1 MKKKDWFYNAAIS
14 VVVIGIIAVF
24 LIKFVLPDKSKQHGF
39 TVKEFEKIS
48 VMDLSGN
55 ELQLSDLVSKDLSTF
70 CFLFELSNCYSC
82 IFQGI
87 EDLKKLKAAG
97 KPCVALAVHHLID
110 EVAGWSAN
118 HDFSPFFVL
127 EKHNFYEHIHTPVM
141 PVMIKI
147 KNGKVESFR
156 YIRP

>member
-1 MKKKDWFYNAAIS
+1 MKKKEWIYNTAIGVVAICIM
-14 VVVIGIIAVF
+14 VVVVF
-24 LIKFVLPDKSKQHGF
+24 KFVLPEKSRQGGF
-39 TVKEFEKIS
+39 AVKEFEKIT
-48 VMDLSGN
+48 VKDLSGS
-55 ELQLSDLVSKDLSTF
+55 ELQLADLVSKDLSTY
-70 CFLFELSNCYSC
+70 CFLFEMTNCYSC

-97 KPCVALAVHHLID
+97 KPCVALAVHHLVD

-118 HDFSPFFVL
+118 HDFSPFFML

-141 PVMIKI
+141 PVMVKI

>member
-1 MKKKDWFYNAAIS
+1 MKKTDWFYNAAIS
-14 VVVIGIIAVF
+14 AVAIGIIAVF
-24 LIKFVLPDKSKQHGF
+24 VFKFVLPDKPQQDGF
-39 TVKEFEKIS
+39 AVREFEKIT
-48 VMDLSGN
+48 VIDLSRN
-55 ELQLSDLVSKDLSTF
+55 ELQLADLVSKDLSTY
-70 CFLFELSNCYSC
+70 CFLFEMTNCYSC

-118 HDFSPFFVL
+118 YDFSPFFML

-147 KNGKVESFR
+147 KNGKVETFR
-156 YIRP
+156 YIQP